1 MTSTYAWMTIAS
13 ARKFTCS
20 IFLSYKTV
28 HIIEMQEAIGPSVS
42 NEFVC
47 EFIFMYFTCT
57 LHDFVLTDVYT

>member
-1 MTSTYAWMTIAS
+1 M
-13 ARKFTCS
+13 FTCS
-20 IFLSYKTV
+20 IFLSYLTV

-57 LHDFVLTDVYT
+57 LHVLTDSHVDHTCSIPFNLS